1 MLKCENNKCGIN
13 KVLPDDK
20 NMQLVYTGTR
30 TGTKFNVKDKT
41 KKGHHL
47 NLTFSV
53 KSCMKNRPDS
63 CNSETGRMLIERVN
77 KHGKDI
83 NSNMFKHSIE
93 GIQQ

>member
-1 MLKCENNKCGIN
+1 MLKCEINKCEIN

-20 NMQLVYTGTR
+20 NTQLVYTGTR

-53 KSCMKNRPDS
+53 KSCMKNCPDS
-63 CNSETGRMLIERVN
+63 CNSETGRMLIE
-77 KHGKDI
+77 
-83 NSNMFKHSIE
+83 
-93 GIQQ
+93 